1 MKKSSI
7 RRKKVASNPNE
18 EIGDYM
24 VSPVLSIAPGAAA
37 QEAAQ
42 LMESKHIGSLLV
54 KEGET
59 FVGIITETDLTRKM
73 LAKGLQDKNP
83 SVRDI
88 MTAPLQTIDCH
99 EPIVDANQLMANK
112 RIRHIA
118 VTENDEVVGMLS
130 VKDLIH
136 YYANPRMRSW

>member
-1 MKKSSI
+1 MKK
-7 RRKKVASNPNE
+7 RKPAPNLNE

-24 VSPVLSIAPGAAA
+24 ASPVLSIAPDAST

-54 KEGET
+54 KDGDT
-59 FVGIITETDLTRKM
+59 YVGIITETDLTRKI
-73 LAKGLQDKNP
+73 LARGLEDKN
-83 SVRDI
+83 SKVSDI
-88 MTAPLQTIDCH
+88 MTAPLQTLDCH
-99 EPIVDANQLMANK
+99 EPIVDANLLMANK

-118 VTENDEVVGMLS
+118 VTENDQVVGMLS

-136 YYANPRMRSW
+136 YFANPRMRSW

>member
-1 MKKSSI
+1 M
-7 RRKKVASNPNE
+7 RKRKPKPNPNE

-24 VSPVLSIAPGAAA
+24 ASPVLSIAPDAST

-42 LMESKHIGSLLV
+42 LMESKHVGSLLV
-54 KEGET
+54 KDGDT
-59 FVGIITETDLTRKM
+59 YVGIVTETDLTRKIV
-73 LAKGLQDKNP
+73 ARGLQDKD
-83 SVRDI
+83 SKVSDI

-118 VTENDEVVGMLS
+118 VTENDQVVGMLS

-136 YYANPRMRSW
+136 YFANPRMRSW

>member
-1 MKKSSI
+1 M
-7 RRKKVASNPNE
+7 RKRKPKPNPNE

-24 VSPVLSIAPGAAA
+24 ASPVLSIAPDAST

-42 LMESKHIGSLLV
+42 IMESKHVGSLLV
-54 KEGET
+54 KDGDT
-59 FVGIITETDLTRKM
+59 YVGIVTETDLTRKIV
-73 LAKGLQDKNP
+73 ARGLQDKD
-83 SVRDI
+83 SKVSDI

-118 VTENDEVVGMLS
+118 VTENDQVVGMLS

-136 YYANPRMRSW
+136 YFANPRMRSW

>member
-1 MKKSSI
+1 MKK
-7 RRKKVASNPNE
+7 RKVASNPNE

-24 VSPVLSIAPGAAA
+24 ISPVLSIAPDAAA

-54 KEGET
+54 KEGEA
-59 FVGIITETDLTRKM
+59 FVGIITETDLTRKIV
-73 LAKGLQDKNP
+73 ARGLQDKNP

-88 MTAPLQTIDCH
+88 MTTPLHTIDCH

-118 VTENDEVVGMLS
+118 VTDNDTGVGMLS

>member
-1 MKKSSI
+1 
-7 RRKKVASNPNE
+7 
-18 EIGDYM
+18 M
-24 VSPVLSIAPGAAA
+24 VSPVLSVGPDTST

-54 KEGET
+54 KDGKN
-59 FVGIITETDLTRKM
+59 FVGIVTETDLTRKI
-73 LAKGLQDKNP
+73 LAKGLKDKNP
-83 SVRDI
+83 SVREI
-88 MTAPLQTIDCH
+88 MTSPLQTIDCH
-99 EPIVDANQLMANK
+99 EAIVDANQLMANK

>member
-1 MKKSSI
+1 MKK
-7 RRKKVASNPNE
+7 RKVASNPNE

-24 VSPVLSIAPGAAA
+24 VCPVLSVSPDTSV

-59 FVGIITETDLTRKM
+59 FVGIITETDLTRK
-73 LAKGLQDKNP
+73 LVARGLQDKNP
-83 SVRDI
+83 RVGEI

-99 EPIVDANQLMANK
+99 EPIVEANQRMASK
-112 RIRHIA
+112 RVRQLA
-118 VTENDEVVGMLS
+118 VTEKDEVVGMLS

-136 YYANPRMRSW
+136 YYANPRIRSW

>member
-1 MKKSSI
+1 M
-7 RRKKVASNPNE
+7 RKRKPKPNPNE

-24 VSPVLSIAPGAAA
+24 ASPVLSIAPDAST

-54 KEGET
+54 KDGDT
-59 FVGIITETDLTRKM
+59 YVGIVTETDLTRKI
-73 LAKGLQDKNP
+73 LARGLQDKD
-83 SVRDI
+83 SKVSDI

-118 VTENDEVVGMLS
+118 VTENDQVVGMLS

-136 YYANPRMRSW
+136 YFANPRMRSW

>member
-7 RRKKVASNPNE
+7 RKRKVASNPNE

-24 VSPVLSIAPGAAA
+24 VSPVLSISPDVTA

-59 FVGIITETDLTRKM
+59 FIGIITETDLTRKIV
-73 LAKGLQDKNP
+73 AGGLQDKNP
-83 SVRDI
+83 CVREI

-99 EPIVDANQLMANK
+99 EPIVDANQMMAKK
-112 RIRHIA
+112 RVRHIA
-118 VTENDEVVGMLS
+118 VTDNDAVVGILS

>member
-1 MKKSSI
+1 M
-7 RRKKVASNPNE
+7 RKRKPKPNPNE

-24 VSPVLSIAPGAAA
+24 VSPVLSIAPDAST

-42 LMESKHIGSLLV
+42 LMESKHSGSLLV
-54 KEGET
+54 KDGEK
-59 FVGIITETDLTRKM
+59 FVGIITETDLARKIV
-73 LAKGLQDKNP
+73 AKGLQDKNP
-83 SVRDI
+83 KVSDV

-112 RIRHIA
+112 KIRHLA
-118 VTENDEVVGMLS
+118 VTENDQVVGVLS
-130 VKDLIH
+130 VRDLIH

>member
-1 MKKSSI
+1 M
-7 RRKKVASNPNE
+7 RKRKPKPNPNE

-24 VSPVLSIAPGAAA
+24 ASPVLSIAPDAST

-42 LMESKHIGSLLV
+42 LMESKHVGSLLV
-54 KEGET
+54 KDGDT
-59 FVGIITETDLTRKM
+59 YVGIVTETDLTRKIV
-73 LAKGLQDKNP
+73 ARGLQDKN
-83 SVRDI
+83 SKVSDI

-118 VTENDEVVGMLS
+118 VTENDQVVGMLS

-136 YYANPRMRSW
+136 YFANPRMRSW

>member
-1 MKKSSI
+1 M
-7 RRKKVASNPNE
+7 RKRKVASNPNE

-24 VSPVLSIAPGAAA
+24 VSPVLSVSSDTPV

-54 KEGET
+54 KDGET
-59 FVGIITETDLTRKM
+59 FVGIITETDLTRKIV
-73 LAKGLQDKNP
+73 AQGLQDKNP
-83 SVRDI
+83 SVREI
-88 MTAPLQTIDCH
+88 MTTPLQTIDCH

-118 VTENDEVVGMLS
+118 VTENDKVVGLLDRKS
-130 VKDLIH
+130 VV
-136 YYANPRMRSW
+136 

>member
-1 MKKSSI
+1 MKK
-7 RRKKVASNPNE
+7 RKRASNPNE

-24 VSPVLSIAPGAAA
+24 ASPVLSIGPDAST
-37 QEAAQ
+37 QEAAK
-42 LMESKHIGSLLV
+42 LMESKHIGSLMV

-59 FVGIITETDLTRKM
+59 ILGIITETDLTRKI
-73 LAKGLQDKNP
+73 LAQGLQDKNP
-83 SVRDI
+83 KVRDI
-88 MTAPLQTIDCH
+88 MTAPLQTLDCH

-118 VTENDEVVGMLS
+118 VTENDAVVGMLS

>member
-1 MKKSSI
+1 MKKI
-7 RRKKVASNPNE
+7 KVASNPNE

-24 VSPVLSIAPGAAA
+24 ASPVLSVGPDAST

-42 LMESKHIGSLLV
+42 LMESKHVGSLLV
-54 KEGET
+54 KDGDT
-59 FVGIITETDLTRKM
+59 YVGIITETDLTRKIV
-73 LAKGLQDKNP
+73 ARGLKDENSKV
-83 SVRDI
+83 SDI
-88 MTAPLQTIDCH
+88 MTTPLQTIDCH

-118 VTENDEVVGMLS
+118 VTENDQVVGMLS

-136 YYANPRMRSW
+136 YFANPRMRSW

>member
-1 MKKSSI
+1 MKK
-7 RRKKVASNPNE
+7 RKVASNPNE

-24 VSPVLSIAPGAAA
+24 VKPVLSVSPDTSV

-54 KEGET
+54 KDGEN
-59 FVGIITETDLTRKM
+59 FLGIVTETDLTRKVV
-73 LAKGLQDKNP
+73 ARGLLDKNP
-83 SVRDI
+83 SVKEI

-118 VTENDEVVGMLS
+118 VTEDNAVVGMLS

-136 YYANPRMRSW
+136 YYANPRIRSW

>member
-1 MKKSSI
+1 M
-7 RRKKVASNPNE
+7 RKRKPASNPNE

-24 VSPVLSIAPGAAA
+24 VSPVLSIAPDAST
-37 QEAAQ
+37 QEAAK

-54 KEGET
+54 KDGEN
-59 FVGIITETDLTRKM
+59 FVGIITETDLTRKIV
-73 LAKGLQDKNP
+73 AQGLQDKNP
-83 SVRDI
+83 KVSDV

-118 VTENDEVVGMLS
+118 VTENDQVVGMLS

-136 YYANPRMRSW
+136 YFANPRIRSW

>member
-7 RRKKVASNPNE
+7 KRKKVASNPNE

-24 VSPVLSIAPGAAA
+24 VSPVLSIGPDAAA
-37 QEAAQ
+37 QEAAK

-73 LAKGLQDKNP
+73 LAQGLQDKNP

-118 VTENDEVVGMLS
+118 VTENDQVVGMLS

>member
-24 VSPVLSIAPGAAA
+24 VSPVLSIAPDAAA

-88 MTAPLQTIDCH
+88 MTAPLQTNDCH

>member
-1 MKKSSI
+1 M
-7 RRKKVASNPNE
+7 RKRKPASNPNE

-24 VSPVLSIAPGAAA
+24 ASPVLSVGPDAST

-42 LMESKHIGSLLV
+42 LMESKHVGSLLV
-54 KEGET
+54 KDGDT
-59 FVGIITETDLTRKM
+59 YVGIITETDLTRKIV
-73 LAKGLQDKNP
+73 ARGLKDENSKV
-83 SVRDI
+83 SDI
-88 MTAPLQTIDCH
+88 MTTPLQTIDCH

-118 VTENDEVVGMLS
+118 VTENDQVVGMLS

-136 YYANPRMRSW
+136 YFANPRMRSW

>member
-1 MKKSSI
+1 MKK
-7 RRKKVASNPNE
+7 RKAVSNPNE

-24 VSPVLSIAPGAAA
+24 VSPVLSVSPDTST

-54 KEGET
+54 KDGET
-59 FVGIITETDLTRKM
+59 FVGIITETDLTRKIV
-73 LAKGLQDKNP
+73 AKGLQEKNP
-83 SVRDI
+83 SVREI

-118 VTENDEVVGMLS
+118 VTENDQVVGMLS

>member
-1 MKKSSI
+1 M
-7 RRKKVASNPNE
+7 RKRKPASNPNE

-24 VSPVLSIAPGAAA
+24 ASPVLSIASDAST
-37 QEAAQ
+37 QEAAK

-54 KEGET
+54 KEGDT
-59 FVGIITETDLTRKM
+59 YVGIITETDLTRKI
-73 LAKGLQDKNP
+73 LARGLQDKD
-83 SVRDI
+83 SKVSDV

-118 VTENDEVVGMLS
+118 VTENDQVVGMLS

-136 YYANPRMRSW
+136 YFANPRIRSW

>member
-1 MKKSSI
+1 M
-7 RRKKVASNPNE
+7 RKRKVASNPNE

-24 VSPVLSIAPGAAA
+24 VSPVLSVSSDTPV

-54 KEGET
+54 KDGET
-59 FVGIITETDLTRKM
+59 FVGIITETDLTRKIV
-73 LAKGLQDKNP
+73 AQGLQDKNP
-83 SVRDI
+83 SVREI
-88 MTAPLQTIDCH
+88 MTTPLQTIDCH

-118 VTENDEVVGMLS
+118 VTDNDAVVGMLS

>member
-1 MKKSSI
+1 MKK
-7 RRKKVASNPNE
+7 RKGAPNPNE

-24 VSPVLSIAPGAAA
+24 VSPVLSISPDAFA

-42 LMESKHIGSLLV
+42 IMETSHVGSLLV
-54 KEGET
+54 KDGDA
-59 FVGIITETDLTRKM
+59 FVGIITETNLTRKI
-73 LAKGLQDKNP
+73 LAKGLKDKNP
-83 SVRDI
+83 KVSDI

-118 VTENDEVVGMLS
+118 VTENDAVVGMLS

-136 YYANPRMRSW
+136 YYANPRIRSW

>member
-1 MKKSSI
+1 MKK
-7 RRKKVASNPNE
+7 RKRASNPNE

-24 VSPVLSIAPGAAA
+24 VSPVLSIGPDAST
-37 QEAAQ
+37 QEAAK

-59 FVGIITETDLTRKM
+59 FLGIITETDLTRKI
-73 LAKGLQDKNP
+73 LAQGLQDKNP
-83 SVRDI
+83 KVSDI

-118 VTENDEVVGMLS
+118 VTENDAVVGMLS

>member
-7 RRKKVASNPNE
+7 KRKKVASNPNE

-24 VSPVLSIAPGAAA
+24 VSPVLSIAPDKAA

-118 VTENDEVVGMLS
+118 VTENDQVVGMLS

>member
-1 MKKSSI
+1 MKK
-7 RRKKVASNPNE
+7 RKVASNPNE

-24 VSPVLSIAPGAAA
+24 ASPVLSVGPDAST

-42 LMESKHIGSLLV
+42 LMESKHVGSLLV
-54 KEGET
+54 KDGDT
-59 FVGIITETDLTRKM
+59 YVGIITETDLTRKIV
-73 LAKGLQDKNP
+73 ARGLKDENSKV
-83 SVRDI
+83 SDI
-88 MTAPLQTIDCH
+88 MTTPLQTIDCH

-118 VTENDEVVGMLS
+118 VTENDQVVGMLS

-136 YYANPRMRSW
+136 YFANPRMRSW

>member
-24 VSPVLSIAPGAAA
+24 VSPVLSVSPDIPV

-59 FVGIITETDLTRKM
+59 FVGIITETDLTRKIV
-73 LAKGLQDKNP
+73 AQGLQDKTP
-83 SVRDI
+83 ASG
-88 MTAPLQTIDCH
+88 
-99 EPIVDANQLMANK
+99 K
-112 RIRHIA
+112 
-118 VTENDEVVGMLS
+118 S
-130 VKDLIH
+130 
-136 YYANPRMRSW
+136 

>member
-1 MKKSSI
+1 M
-7 RRKKVASNPNE
+7 RKRKVASNPNE

-24 VSPVLSIAPGAAA
+24 VSPVLSIAPDAST

-54 KEGET
+54 KDGEN
-59 FVGIITETDLTRKM
+59 FVGIITETDLARKIV
-73 LAKGLQDKNP
+73 AQGLQDKNP
-83 SVRDI
+83 KVSDV

-112 RIRHIA
+112 RIRHLA
-118 VTENDEVVGMLS
+118 VTENDHVVGVLS
-130 VKDLIH
+130 VRDLIH
-136 YYANPRMRSW
+136 YYANPRIRSW

>member
-1 MKKSSI
+1 M
-7 RRKKVASNPNE
+7 RKRKRASNPNE

-24 VSPVLSIAPGAAA
+24 VSPVLSIGPDAST
-37 QEAAQ
+37 QEAAK

-59 FVGIITETDLTRKM
+59 FLGIITETDLTRKI
-73 LAKGLQDKNP
+73 LAQGLQDKNP
-83 SVRDI
+83 KVSDI

-118 VTENDEVVGMLS
+118 VTENDAVVGMLS

>member
-1 MKKSSI
+1 M
-7 RRKKVASNPNE
+7 RKRKAASNPNE

-24 VSPVLSIAPGAAA
+24 VSPVLSIGPDTTT

-54 KEGET
+54 KDGKD
-59 FVGIITETDLTRKM
+59 FVGIVTETDLTRKI
-73 LAKGLQDKNP
+73 LAKGLKDKNP
-83 SVRDI
+83 KVSDI
-88 MTAPLQTIDCH
+88 MTTPLQTIDCH

-112 RIRHIA
+112 RIRHLA
-118 VTENDEVVGMLS
+118 VTENNEVVGMLS

>member
-1 MKKSSI
+1 M
-7 RRKKVASNPNE
+7 RKRKPKPNPNE

-24 VSPVLSIAPGAAA
+24 VSPVLSIAPDAST

-54 KEGET
+54 KDGET
-59 FVGIITETDLTRKM
+59 FVGIITETDLTRKIV
-73 LAKGLQDKNP
+73 AQGLQDKNP
-83 SVRDI
+83 KVSEV

-112 RIRHIA
+112 RIRHLA
-118 VTENDEVVGMLS
+118 VTENDQVVGVLS
-130 VKDLIH
+130 VRDLIH